1 MKLSI
6 IIPNYN
12 KVDKLKRLL
21 DSIIALSL
29 DDYEIIIVDDGSNAE
44 TRQFLSTLTQ
54 YKVLL
59 KPNIGGPA
67 EGRELG
73 YKISKGDFIY
83 FCDNDDELLPDFKLC
98 VEEAISL
105 NMPIYQFSSLYCH
118 ENGTESFKKHK
129 ESKQVSISELEK
141 EYGWNLIWTHIY
153 RRDVLEDIK
162 FVFYGPGEDRL
173 VCLQIYEK
181 FPTVFVTD
189 KVGYKHYFGDETH
202 LARKIYMD
210 KNKMVQLRRNKQL
223 FKEIVPN
230 PKLDLTKR
238 IFSKETSR

>member
-12 KVDKLKRLL
+12 KVNELKRLL
-21 DSIIALSL
+21 KSIESLSL
-29 DDYEIIIVDDGSNAE
+29 DDYEVIIVDDGSNDE
-44 TRQFLSTLTQ
+44 TKQFLLSLP

-83 FCDNDDELLPDFKLC
+83 FCDNDDELLPDFKVCL
-98 VEEAISL
+98 EEAIKL
-105 NMPIYQFSSLYCH
+105 NLPIYQFSSLYH
-118 ENGTESFKKHK
+118 KENGTETFKKHK

-141 EYGWNLIWTHIY
+141 EFGWNIIWTHIY
-153 RRDVLEDIK
+153 RRDVLKDIK
-162 FVFYGPGEDRL
+162 FVFYGPGEDRF

-202 LARKIYMD
+202 LAKRIQID
-210 KNKMVQLRRNKQL
+210 KNRALSQLKNKQL
-223 FKEIVPN
+223 LKEIIPN
-230 PKLDLTKR
+230 PKLELTRKY
-238 IFSKETSR
+238 FPK